1 MMQGEMFATDPR
13 DEAAP
18 DPTDDAAG
26 PAEPRSGRRQA
37 TAAAAPYLRDFG
49 AEAAVASSAS
59 GALPNDRGQ
68 AGHPGHQRPRRSE
81 LDLDEGLRRL
91 GLHRFRAGQREA
103 IETLLA
109 ARRLLLVAPT
119 GGGKSLTYQLP
130 AALLP
135 GTTVVISPLI
145 ALMHDQVA
153 ALDRRGVTATY
164 LAGTLPFDEVRRR
177 VAAIAAGAFK
187 LVYVA
192 PERLSNTW
200 LRAALARIEC
210 PLVAVDEAHCISS
223 WGHDF
228 RPDYLQLGELLQL
241 LPRARV
247 LACTATATPVVRD
260 EILERLGLPADTP
273 QLIHGF
279 ARPNLALRAAEVQS
293 KRERERHLDAV
304 LAETLGGPGKRAGTA
319 IVYAPTRRGA
329 EAEAQRLDGRRW
341 VAEAYH
347 AGMDGER
354 RNRVQRAFMDGE
366 LEVVVATNAFGMGID
381 RADVRCVAHLA
392 PPGSLEAYYQEAG
405 RAGRDGEPA
414 ICLLIVSPGDMAL
427 RRHLVERN
435 GDGQPVA
442 PEVVQHQWNL
452 FLELMRWAEGGAC
465 RHDAILRY
473 FGDEA
478 ETLAGCGR
486 CDACLRLA
494 DEEEHDPEQDAIVVR
509 KGLCGVAR
517 IHGRFGLTAAV
528 KLLKGAS
535 DERLRRARLDRTP
548 TFGTLGDHAEEWLLR
563 LLRRCVT
570 AGWVDF
576 QGGDRPVAV
585 VTADGREVI
594 YDQRP
599 ARLLLPPKLRARASA
614 GASQP
619 ARQRGGGRAHDDAP
633 VEELDAAGLELF
645 EALRAFRIEEARRQ
659 QVPPYVI
666 ASDRT
671 LRHLAVLRPD
681 SPATLELVHG
691 IGPAKAERYGEAL
704 LAIVKDCA
712 GTE

>member
-1 MMQGEMFATDPR
+1 M
-13 DEAAP
+13 
-18 DPTDDAAG
+18 
-26 PAEPRSGRRQA
+26 
-37 TAAAAPYLRDFG
+37 
-49 AEAAVASSAS
+49 
-59 GALPNDRGQ
+59 
-68 AGHPGHQRPRRSE
+68 
-81 LDLDEGLRRL
+81 DLDAGLRRF
-91 GLHRFRAGQREA
+91 GFDAFRPGQREA
-103 IETLLA
+103 MELLLESG
-109 ARRLLLVAPT
+109 RLLLVAPT

-130 AALLP
+130 ATLLP
-135 GTTVVISPLI
+135 GTTVVVSPLI

-153 ALDRRGVTATY
+153 ALEQRGVPATY
-164 LAGTLPFDEVRRR
+164 LAGTLPADEVRRR
-177 VAAIAAGAFK
+177 LGMIAAGRCT

-192 PERLSNTW
+192 PERLASER
-200 LRAALARIEC
+200 LRSVLARLEC

-228 RPDYLQLGELLQL
+228 RPDYLQLGDLVEL

-260 EILERLGLPADTP
+260 EIIERLGLPADTP
-273 QLIHGF
+273 QLVHGF
-279 ARPNLALRAAEVQS
+279 ARPNLALRVIEVMTG
-293 KRERERHLDAV
+293 RERERHVDAV
-304 LAETLGGPGKRAGTA
+304 LSETLGEPGQRGTA
-319 IVYAPTRRGA
+319 IAYAPTRRTTEE
-329 EAEAQRLDGRRW
+329 EAHRLDALGWRT
-341 VAEAYH
+341 EAYH
-347 AGMDGER
+347 AGMDGGR
-354 RNRVQRAFMDGE
+354 RERVQRAFMGGE
-366 LEVVVATNAFGMGID
+366 IDVVVATNAFGMGID
-381 RADVRCVAHLA
+381 RADVRCVVHLA

-414 ICLLIVSPGDMAL
+414 TCLLIVSPGDMAL

-435 GDGQPVA
+435 GDGQSVA
-442 PEVVQHQWNL
+442 PEVAQHQWNL

-486 CDACLRLA
+486 CDVCLRLA
-494 DEEEHDPEQDAIVVR
+494 EDEEQDPEQAALVVR

-548 TFGTLGDHAEEWLLR
+548 TFGTLGDHTEEWLMR

-576 QGGDRPVAV
+576 HGGDRPVAL
-585 VTADGREVI
+585 VTAEGREVI
-594 YDQRP
+594 HDRRP
-599 ARLLLPPKLRARASA
+599 ARLLLPPKLRARPS
-614 GASQP
+614 GGDRP
-619 ARQRGGGRAHDDAP
+619 AQWRPGGYDAAETT
-633 VEELDAAGLELF
+633 VEELDEAGLELF

-704 LAIVKDCA
+704 LAIVREYA
-712 GTE
+712 GEG